1 MKLREIMTRD
11 VSTVTPETSLRDL
24 AMLLSE
30 RQISGVPVVD
40 ADGVVVGVISEADLL
55 VKQLSR
61 PLSRRLPIEW
71 ILGERHDPE
80 ELRRRAATTVGGA
93 MSAPAVTIEID
104 QPIREAANLMVD
116 RRVNRLPVLADGQ
129 LVGIVSRADLV
140 GAYLTMDEDI
150 ADTVREKVLHRT
162 MWLDPDTFDV
172 SVNEGVV
179 RIAGTVDR
187 RTTAGIVERLI
198 GITDGVVEVQ
208 SELRWR
214 MDDTD
219 FEPAG
224 AEREPGAASIVARDR
239 PPTYHG

>member
-1 MKLREIMTRD
+1 
-11 VSTVTPETSLRDL
+11 
-24 AMLLSE
+24 
-30 RQISGVPVVD
+30 
-40 ADGVVVGVISEADLL
+40 
-55 VKQLSR
+55 
-61 PLSRRLPIEW
+61 
-71 ILGERHDPE
+71 
-80 ELRRRAATTVGGA
+80 
-93 MSAPAVTIEID
+93 
-104 QPIREAANLMVD
+104 
-116 RRVNRLPVLADGQ
+116 VNRLPVLADGQ